1 MTGIQDARD
10 PRIHE
15 EKLERIEARG
25 PDGQVLLPQ
34 GQAMGRNGR
43 NGRNADFDQT

>member
-1 MTGIQDARD
+1 MDVTSPALIDAGIQDARD

-25 PDGQVLLPQ
+25 QDGQLPLPLWKK
-34 GQAMGRNGR
+34 
-43 NGRNADFDQT
+43 